1 MSSRFKPTI
10 RKYVQETGQ
19 LGGEVQLH
27 GDSPPSS
34 SRLLLSRPV
43 GFLTGPQH
51 CPCPIKTSLQPQVP
65 QFRQRTPPGKNSPK
79 DTAAHRLKTTSNST
93 VIMKFV
99 ALALALL
106 AVGCHG
112 AALQADAPSHLE
124 HARGLMR
131 LYLDSIKTSL
141 ENIAGKIDDEAA
153 KNAILTRTN
162 FIHEQILKLQEQVAP
177 FTDSAV
183 STLDDATRDLRASI
197 QTDIDTLKAELE
209 PMRAELHTVVN
220 NHIEEYKALLQPH
233 LDEYTKKH
241 EADVAAWKEK
251 LKPVMTEL
259 QEKIDKNVEETKS
272 KLMPIIEKIRG
283 KITERVMAVK
293 EMVEPY
299 VQDYKDQM
307 KTYYDQ
313 ASTLKETNFDE
324 VREKLMPHL
333 TAVKD
338 NLSKLAE
345 EVKTMLGQ

>member
-1 MSSRFKPTI
+1 M
-10 RKYVQETGQ
+10 
-19 LGGEVQLH
+19 
-27 GDSPPSS
+27 
-34 SRLLLSRPV
+34 
-43 GFLTGPQH
+43 
-51 CPCPIKTSLQPQVP
+51 
-65 QFRQRTPPGKNSPK
+65 
-79 DTAAHRLKTTSNST
+79 
-93 VIMKFV
+93 
-99 ALALALL
+99 
-106 AVGCHG
+106 
-112 AALQADAPSHLE
+112 
-124 HARGLMR
+124 
-131 LYLDSIKTSL
+131 
-141 ENIAGKIDDEAA
+141 
-153 KNAILTRTN
+153 
-162 FIHEQILKLQEQVAP
+162 
-177 FTDSAV
+177 
-183 STLDDATRDLRASI
+183 
-197 QTDIDTLKAELE
+197 
-209 PMRAELHTVVN
+209 VN